1 MKESHSDSAEFQLC
15 HLLGHRTLDGEK
27 AWKER
32 HVDEVQVSRKKT
44 GLRAKRGRSALILCI
59 ELIIIHREQKILQ
72 SMRALGELNKTFF
85 SMNTQ
90 ELSYIKAN

>member
-1 MKESHSDSAEFQLC
+1 MQI
-15 HLLGHRTLDGEK
+15 
-27 AWKER
+27 
-32 HVDEVQVSRKKT
+32 SRKTTRLK
-44 GLRAKRGRSALILCI
+44 AKGGRSALNLGI

-72 SMRALGELNKTFF
+72 RMRALGELNKTFF